1 MKQTKILIIEDE
13 KLIRW
18 SLEKHLGAKDFR
30 VFTAESGEEGL
41 KLFGLHHPEIVI
53 TDNKLPGIQG
63 IEVVSRLRALDAEV
77 AVIFMTAFGSIDT
90 AVNAMKAG
98 ASEYFNKPFS
108 FDEVDVVIENVRQK
122 INMAREV
129 ELLRRQQRATITFE
143 NIIGESPVVR
153 DIVNTAKKIARA
165 QTTTILLLGE
175 SGTGKDLFA
184 RAIHN
189 ESPQGAKPFVTINCA
204 SLPESLLESELFGHE
219 KGAFTDARQ
228 QKKGLFE
235 IADGGTVFLDEIGE
249 INLATQV
256 KLLGVIENRVIRR
269 VGGTTDI
276 PVEIRIIAATN
287 KDMKQAVEN
296 KVFREDLYYRLKVF
310 QIELPSLREHKSDI
324 PMLADHFIRFY
335 NGRFKKKVGG
345 MHKTTAGLLSAYN
358 WPGNVRE
365 LRNVIERAVILEST
379 TLLSADNLPV
389 EIMHPEGKVVPVQ
402 HDHQPDPVVTA
413 TPQIS
418 EDELLIQI
426 PEEGISLYGLE
437 KEVIVKVLE
446 KAGQNQT
453 RASKLL
459 KISRDTLRYK
469 MKKYNL

>member
-18 SLEKHLGAKDFR
+18 SLEKHLGAKDFK
-30 VFTAESGEEGL
+30 VFTAETGEEGL
-41 KLFGLHHPEIVI
+41 RLFGLHHPEIVI

-63 IEVVSRLRALDAEV
+63 LEVVSRLRALDAEV

-108 FDEVDVVIENVRQK
+108 FDEVDVVIENVRQR
-122 INMAREV
+122 ITMAREV
-129 ELLRRQQRATITFE
+129 ELLRRQQRAVITFD
-143 NIIGESPVVR
+143 NIIGESPEVR
-153 DIVNTAKKIARA
+153 EIVKTAKKIARA

-219 KGAFTDARQ
+219 KGAFTDART

-249 INLATQV
+249 INMATQV

-269 VGGTTDI
+269 VGGTADI

-287 KDMKQAVEN
+287 KDMKQAVDN
-296 KVFREDLYYRLKVF
+296 KTFREDLYYRLKVF
-310 QIELPSLREHKSDI
+310 QIVLPSLRDHKSDI
-324 PMLADHFIRFY
+324 PLIAGHFIKFY
-335 NGRFKKKVGG
+335 NARFKKRIEG
-345 MHKTTAGLLSAYN
+345 MHKTTAGLLSDYH

-379 TLLSADNLPV
+379 TLLTADNLPG
-389 EIMHPEGKVVPVQ
+389 EIIHPEGKSVAAPAEPVQ
-402 HDHQPDPVVTA
+402 TLPVVDPA
-413 TPQIS
+413 PPAS
-418 EDELLIQI
+418 GELKIFI
-426 PEEGISLYGLE
+426 PEDGISLYNLE
-437 KEVIVKVLE
+437 KEVIVKALE

-469 MKKYNL
+469 MKKYDL